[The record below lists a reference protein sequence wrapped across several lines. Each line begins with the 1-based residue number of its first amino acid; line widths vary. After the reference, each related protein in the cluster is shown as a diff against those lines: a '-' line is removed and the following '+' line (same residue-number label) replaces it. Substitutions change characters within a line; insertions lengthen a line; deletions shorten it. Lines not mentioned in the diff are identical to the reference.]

1 MYKRQVAHSYRLRT
15 GELRWELPQVPSPLR
30 PVVYSLSHLAS
41 QLQSAT
47 QALSNGRG
55 DYARLYPL
63 LAPEQLQQMAGT
75 VRTPLYDY
83 AMRLREA
90 SGRRET
96 RPRQNKHASSP
107 NLTPTPNADTVL
119 SPDSMALAAS
129 DADKTFEAQADETD
143 ATSDTFLFIPAGD
156 SE

>member
-1 MYKRQVAHSYRLRT
+1 
-15 GELRWELPQVPSPLR
+15 
-30 PVVYSLSHLAS
+30 
-41 QLQSAT
+41 
-47 QALSNGRG
+47 
-55 DYARLYPL
+55 
-63 LAPEQLQQMAGT
+63 MAGT

-96 RPRQNKHASSP
+96 APGRTSTLRRPTLPHTQCGHGTFP
-107 NLTPTPNADTVL
+107 GQYG
-119 SPDSMALAAS
+119 LAAS